1 MVFALLSLAIQKFL
15 TFKRLETQYIY
26 QDGKLI
32 ASLLQ
37 WYIHF
42 YLDWSGAEI
51 KCTEQN
57 FLPKRRIKQF
67 KPVQQSRLSYYI
79 YIYIY
84 IYILC
89 FSSRLERIYFR
100 AMFPGRE
107 PTIVLINPELALIQP
122 SAGFLKLS
130 GPILEQRNVLTH
142 QVLNQ
147 FLGIL
152 SSKK

>member
-1 MVFALLSLAIQKFL
+1 MVFALVSLAIQKFL

-26 QDGKLI
+26 QDSKLI

-42 YLDWSGAEI
+42 YPDWSGAEI
-51 KCTEQN
+51 KCTVQN
-57 FLPKRRIKQF
+57 FLPERPIKQF
-67 KPVQQSRLSYYI
+67 KPVQQSRQQDPRAYCPNM
-79 YIYIY
+79 
-84 IYILC
+84 YILR

-130 GPILEQRNVLTH
+130 RPILEQRNVLTH